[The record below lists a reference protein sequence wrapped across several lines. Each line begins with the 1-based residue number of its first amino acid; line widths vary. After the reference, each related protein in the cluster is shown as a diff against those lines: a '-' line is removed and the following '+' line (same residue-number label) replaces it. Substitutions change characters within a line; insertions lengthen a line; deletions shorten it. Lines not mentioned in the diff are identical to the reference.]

1 MTPNHV
7 FQKRIVIMLRMT
19 YSHSM
24 MISDPRF
31 LSGLP
36 VLAAVIESKS
46 FVRAGEALGMTQSGV
61 SRAIQRLE
69 ERLGIRIFER
79 TSKMV
84 RLTEDGNLFCNEAL
98 PLLSQLEEVA
108 GGVQNASGIV
118 RGLLRV
124 NVDPTFARL
133 FLAPR
138 IGDFLAAHPALKM
151 ELVVRDRLGD
161 LVAEGFDAAIRFG
174 EPEPSGLIVRRL
186 LQVRVL
192 TCASPSYV
200 KRRGRPTTPQELQ
213 TKNHEC
219 LLFRDSA
226 TGQPF
231 PWEFHRGKQR
241 TTVQVKGQLVVNDA
255 LTHLEACIVGGGVA
269 QVFDL
274 DLNHILK
281 GRRLINLFP
290 DWSDELFPL
299 HLYHASRRNM
309 PLKLRT
315 FIDFIVASMK
325 AN

>member
-1 MTPNHV
+1 
-7 FQKRIVIMLRMT
+7 
-19 YSHSM
+19 M

-36 VLAAVIESKS
+36 VLAAVIESKN
-46 FVRAGEALGMTQSGV
+46 FVHAGEALGMTQSGV

-84 RLTEDGNLFCNEAL
+84 RLTEDGSVFCKEAL
-98 PLLSQLEEVA
+98 PLLSQLEHLAE
-108 GGVQNASGIV
+108 GVQNVSGIV
-118 RGLLRV
+118 RGQLRV
-124 NVDPTFARL
+124 NVDPTFSRL

-138 IGDFLAAHPALKM
+138 IGGFLAAHPALKM
-151 ELVVRDRLGD
+151 ELVIRDRLGD

-186 LQVRVL
+186 LQMRVL

-200 KRRGRPTTPQELQ
+200 KRRGKPATPRELQ

-231 PWEFHRGKQR
+231 PWEFHHGKQR
-241 TTVQVKGQLVVNDA
+241 VTVQVKGQLVVNDA
-255 LTHLEACIVGGGVA
+255 LTHLEACIAGGGVA

-274 DLNHILK
+274 DIDHLLK
-281 GRRLINLFP
+281 SGKLVNLFP

-299 HLYHASRRNM
+299 YLYHTSRRNV

-315 FIDFIVASMK
+315 FIDFIVASLK
-325 AN
+325 TDSR

>member
-1 MTPNHV
+1 
-7 FQKRIVIMLRMT
+7 
-19 YSHSM
+19 M

-36 VLAAVIESKS
+36 VLAAVIESKN
-46 FVRAGEALGMTQSGV
+46 FVHAGEALGMTQSGV

-84 RLTEDGNLFCNEAL
+84 RLTEDGSVFCKEAL
-98 PLLSQLEEVA
+98 PLLSQLEHLAE
-108 GGVQNASGIV
+108 GVQNVSGIV
-118 RGLLRV
+118 RGQLRV
-124 NVDPTFARL
+124 NVDPTFSRL

-138 IGDFLAAHPALKM
+138 LGDFLGAHPALQM
-151 ELVVRDRLGD
+151 ELVIRDRLGD
-161 LVAEGFDAAIRFG
+161 MVGEGFDAAIRFG

-192 TCASPSYV
+192 TCAAPSYL
-200 KRRGRPTTPQELQ
+200 KRRGKPATPRELQ

-226 TGQPF
+226 TGRPF
-231 PWEFHRGKQR
+231 PWEFHHGKQR
-241 TTVQVKGQLVVNDA
+241 TTVQVKGQLVLNDA
-255 LTHLEACIVGGGVA
+255 LTQLDACIAGCGVA

-274 DLNHILK
+274 DINHLLK
-281 GRRLINLFP
+281 SGKLINLFQ

-299 HLYHASRRNM
+299 YLYHTSRRNV

-315 FIDFIVASMK
+315 FIDFIVASLK
-325 AN
+325 ADSR

>member
-1 MTPNHV
+1 
-7 FQKRIVIMLRMT
+7 
-19 YSHSM
+19 M

-36 VLAAVIESKS
+36 VLAAVIESKN
-46 FVRAGEALGMTQSGV
+46 FVHAGEALGMTQSGV

-84 RLTEDGNLFCNEAL
+84 RLTEDGSVFCKEAL
-98 PLLSQLEEVA
+98 PLLSQLEHLAE
-108 GGVQNASGIV
+108 GVQNVSGIV
-118 RGLLRV
+118 RGQLRV
-124 NVDPTFARL
+124 NVDPTFSRL

-138 IGDFLAAHPALKM
+138 LGDFLATHPALQM
-151 ELVVRDRLGD
+151 ELVIRDRLGD
-161 LVAEGFDAAIRFG
+161 MVGEGFDAAIRFG
-174 EPEPSGLIVRRL
+174 EPEPSSLIVRRL

-192 TCASPSYV
+192 TCAAPAYL
-200 KRRGRPTTPQELQ
+200 KRRGKPVTPQELQ

-226 TGQPF
+226 TGRPF
-231 PWEFHRGKQR
+231 PWEFHCGKQR
-241 TTVQVKGQLVVNDA
+241 TTVQIKGQLVLNDA
-255 LTHLEACIVGGGVA
+255 LTQLDACIAGCGVA

-274 DLNHILK
+274 DINHLLK
-281 GRRLINLFP
+281 SGRLVNLFP

-299 HLYHASRRNM
+299 YLYHTSRRNV

-315 FIDFIVASMK
+315 FIDFIVASLK
-325 AN
+325 TN

>member
-1 MTPNHV
+1 
-7 FQKRIVIMLRMT
+7 
-19 YSHSM
+19 M

-36 VLAAVIESKS
+36 VLAAVIESKN
-46 FVRAGEALGMTQSGV
+46 FVHAGEALGMTQSGV

-84 RLTEDGNLFCNEAL
+84 RLTEDGTAFCKEAL
-98 PLLSQLEEVA
+98 PLLSQLEHLAE
-108 GGVQNASGIV
+108 GVQNVSGIV
-118 RGLLRV
+118 RGQLRV
-124 NVDPTFARL
+124 NVDPTFSRL

-138 IGDFLAAHPALKM
+138 LGGFLETHPALHM
-151 ELVVRDRLGD
+151 ELVIRDRLGD
-161 LVAEGFDAAIRFG
+161 MVGEGFDAAIRFG

-192 TCASPSYV
+192 TCAAPSYL
-200 KRRGRPTTPQELQ
+200 KRRGKPATPRELQ

-219 LLFRDSA
+219 LLFRDPA
-226 TGQPF
+226 TGRPF
-231 PWEFHRGKQR
+231 PWEFHHGKQR
-241 TTVQVKGQLVVNDA
+241 TTVQVKGQLVLNDP
-255 LTHLEACIVGGGVA
+255 LTQLDACIAGCGVA

-274 DLNHILK
+274 DINHLLK
-281 GRRLINLFP
+281 SGKLINLFP

-299 HLYHASRRNM
+299 HLYHTSRRNV

-315 FIDFIVASMK
+315 FIDFIVASLK
-325 AN
+325 TNSG

>member
-1 MTPNHV
+1 
-7 FQKRIVIMLRMT
+7 
-19 YSHSM
+19 M

-36 VLAAVIESKS
+36 VLAAVIETKN

-84 RLTEDGNLFCNEAL
+84 RLTEDGTVFCKEAL

-108 GGVQNASGIV
+108 EGIQNASEIV

-124 NVDPTFARL
+124 NVDPTFSRL

-138 IGDFLAAHPALKM
+138 IGGFLAMHPALKM
-151 ELVVRDRLGD
+151 ELVIRDRLGD
-161 LVAEGFDAAIRFG
+161 LVAEGFDAAVRFG
-174 EPEPSGLIVRRL
+174 EPEPSGLMVRRL

-192 TCASPSYV
+192 TCAAPSYV
-200 KRRGRPTTPQELQ
+200 KRRGKPATPQELQ
-213 TKNHEC
+213 TRNHEC

-241 TTVQVKGQLVVNDA
+241 ATVQIKGQLLLNDG
-255 LTHLEACIVGGGVA
+255 LTQLEICIAGGGVA

-274 DLNHILK
+274 DLNHLLK
-281 GRRLINLFP
+281 NGRLINLFP

-299 HLYHASRRNM
+299 YLYHTSRRNV

-315 FIDFIVASMK
+315 FIDFIVASLK
-325 AN
+325 TN

>member
-1 MTPNHV
+1 
-7 FQKRIVIMLRMT
+7 ML
-19 YSHSM
+19 
-24 MISDPRF
+24 ISDPRF

-46 FVRAGEALGMTQSGV
+46 FVRAGEALGLTQSGV

-84 RLTEDGNLFCNEAL
+84 RLTEDGAEFCKEAL

-108 GGVQNASGIV
+108 EGVQNVSGIV
-118 RGLLRV
+118 RGQLRV
-124 NVDPTFARL
+124 NVDPTFSRL

-138 IGDFLAAHPALKM
+138 IGDFLRVHPALQM
-151 ELVVRDRLGD
+151 ELVIRDRLGD
-161 LVAEGFDAAIRFG
+161 MIPEGFDAAIRFG
-174 EPEPSGLIVRRL
+174 EPEPSSLIVRRL

-192 TCASPSYV
+192 TCASPSYIQ
-200 KRRGRPTTPQELQ
+200 RRGRPATPHELQ

-226 TGQPF
+226 TGRPF

-241 TTVQVKGQLVVNDA
+241 ITVPVKGQLVLNDA
-255 LTHLEACIVGGGVA
+255 ITQLDACMAGCGVA

-274 DLNHILK
+274 DMDHLLK
-281 GRRLINLFP
+281 SGRLITLFP
-290 DWSDELFPL
+290 NWSDELFSL
-299 HLYHASRRNM
+299 YLYHTSRRNV

-315 FIDFIVASMK
+315 FIEFIVASVK
-325 AN
+325 GS

>member
-1 MTPNHV
+1 
-7 FQKRIVIMLRMT
+7 
-19 YSHSM
+19 M

-36 VLAAVIESKS
+36 VLAAVIESKN
-46 FVRAGEALGMTQSGV
+46 FVHAGEALGMTQSGV

-84 RLTEDGNLFCNEAL
+84 RLTEDGSIFCKEAL
-98 PLLSQLEEVA
+98 PLLSQLEHLAE
-108 GGVQNASGIV
+108 GVQNVSGIV
-118 RGLLRV
+118 RGQLRV
-124 NVDPTFARL
+124 NVDPTFSRL

-138 IGDFLAAHPALKM
+138 LGGFLETHPALQM
-151 ELVVRDRLGD
+151 ELVIRDRLGD
-161 LVAEGFDAAIRFG
+161 MVGEGFDAAIRFG

-192 TCASPSYV
+192 TCAAPSYL
-200 KRRGRPTTPQELQ
+200 KRRGKPAAPRELQ

-219 LLFRDSA
+219 LLFRDPA
-226 TGQPF
+226 TGRPF
-231 PWEFHRGKQR
+231 PWEFHHGKQR
-241 TTVQVKGQLVVNDA
+241 TTVQVKGQLVLNDP
-255 LTHLEACIVGGGVA
+255 LTQLDACIAGCGVA

-274 DLNHILK
+274 DINHLLK
-281 GRRLINLFP
+281 SGRLINLFP

-299 HLYHASRRNM
+299 YLYHTSRRNV

-315 FIDFIVASMK
+315 FIDFIVASLK
-325 AN
+325 TNSR

>member
-1 MTPNHV
+1 
-7 FQKRIVIMLRMT
+7 
-19 YSHSM
+19 M

-36 VLAAVIESKS
+36 VLAAVIESKN
-46 FVRAGEALGMTQSGV
+46 FVHAGEALGMTQSGV

-84 RLTEDGNLFCNEAL
+84 RLTEDGSVFCKEAL
-98 PLLSQLEEVA
+98 PLLSQLEHLAE
-108 GGVQNASGIV
+108 GVQNVSGIV
-118 RGLLRV
+118 RGQLRV
-124 NVDPTFARL
+124 NVDPTFSRL

-138 IGDFLAAHPALKM
+138 LGGFLETHPALHM
-151 ELVVRDRLGD
+151 ELVIRDRLGD
-161 LVAEGFDAAIRFG
+161 MVGEGFDAAIRFG

-192 TCASPSYV
+192 TCAAPSYL
-200 KRRGRPTTPQELQ
+200 KRRGKPATPRELQ

-226 TGQPF
+226 TGRPF
-231 PWEFHRGKQR
+231 PWEFHHGKQR
-241 TTVQVKGQLVVNDA
+241 TTVQVKGQLVLNDA
-255 LTHLEACIVGGGVA
+255 LTQLDACIAGCGVA

-274 DLNHILK
+274 DINHLLK
-281 GRRLINLFP
+281 SGRLINLFP

-299 HLYHASRRNM
+299 YLYHTSRRNV

-315 FIDFIVASMK
+315 FIDFIVASLK
-325 AN
+325 TNSG

>member
-1 MTPNHV
+1 
-7 FQKRIVIMLRMT
+7 
-19 YSHSM
+19 M

-46 FVRAGEALGMTQSGV
+46 FVHAGEALGMTQSGV

-84 RLTEDGNLFCNEAL
+84 RLTEDGSVFCKEAL
-98 PLLSQLEEVA
+98 PLLSQLEHLAE
-108 GGVQNASGIV
+108 GVQNVSGIV
-118 RGLLRV
+118 RGQLRV
-124 NVDPTFARL
+124 NVDPTFSRL

-138 IGDFLAAHPALKM
+138 LGDFLETHPALQM
-151 ELVVRDRLGD
+151 ELVIRDRLGD
-161 LVAEGFDAAIRFG
+161 MVGEGFDAAIRFG
-174 EPEPSGLIVRRL
+174 EPEPSSLIVRRL

-192 TCASPSYV
+192 TCAAPSYL
-200 KRRGRPTTPQELQ
+200 KRRGKPATPRELQ

-226 TGQPF
+226 TGRPF
-231 PWEFHRGKQR
+231 PWEFHHGKQR
-241 TTVQVKGQLVVNDA
+241 TTVQIKGQLVLNDA
-255 LTHLEACIVGGGVA
+255 LTQLDACIAGCGVA

-274 DLNHILK
+274 DINHLLK
-281 GRRLINLFP
+281 SGRLVNLFP

-299 HLYHASRRNM
+299 YLYHTSRRNV

-315 FIDFIVASMK
+315 FIDFIVASLK
-325 AN
+325 ADPR

>member
-1 MTPNHV
+1 
-7 FQKRIVIMLRMT
+7 
-19 YSHSM
+19 
-24 MISDPRF
+24 
-31 LSGLP
+31 
-36 VLAAVIESKS
+36 
-46 FVRAGEALGMTQSGV
+46 
-61 SRAIQRLE
+61 LE

-84 RLTEDGNLFCNEAL
+84 RLTEDGNLFCKDAL
-98 PLLSQLEEVA
+98 PLLSQLEELA

-138 IGDFLAAHPALKM
+138 IGSFLEIHPALKM
-151 ELVVRDRLGD
+151 ELVIRDRLGD
-161 LVAEGFDAAIRFG
+161 LVAEGFNAAIRFG
-174 EPEPSGLIVRRL
+174 EPEPSGLMVRRL

-192 TCASPSYV
+192 TCAAPSYL
-200 KRRGRPTTPQELQ
+200 KRRGKPVTPRELQ

-241 TTVQVKGQLVVNDA
+241 TTVQVKGQLVLNDA
-255 LTHLEACIVGGGVA
+255 LTQLDACIAGCGIA

-274 DLNHILK
+274 DMDHLLK
-281 GRRLINLFP
+281 SKQLINLFP
-290 DWSDELFPL
+290 AWSDELFPL

-309 PLKLRT
+309 PLKLRA
-315 FIDFIVASMK
+315 FIDFIVSSLK
-325 AN
+325 PS

>member
-1 MTPNHV
+1 
-7 FQKRIVIMLRMT
+7 
-19 YSHSM
+19 
-24 MISDPRF
+24 
-31 LSGLP
+31 
-36 VLAAVIESKS
+36 VLAAVSESKS

-84 RLTEDGNLFCNEAL
+84 RLTEDGSEFCKEAL
-98 PLLSQLEEVA
+98 PLLSQLEEL
-108 GGVQNASGIV
+108 GEGMQNASGIV
-118 RGLLRV
+118 RGQLRV
-124 NVDPTFARL
+124 NVDPTFSRL

-138 IGDFLAAHPALKM
+138 IGEFLETHPSLQM
-151 ELVVRDRLGD
+151 DLVIRDRLGD
-161 LVAEGFDAAIRFG
+161 MVAEGFDAAIRFG

-200 KRRGRPTTPQELQ
+200 KRRGKPATPQELQ
-213 TKNHEC
+213 TQNHEC

-226 TGQPF
+226 TGRPF
-231 PWEFHRGKQR
+231 PWEFHHGKQR
-241 TTVQVKGQLVVNDA
+241 TTVQIKGQLVLNDA
-255 LTHLEACIVGGGVA
+255 LTQLDACIAGYGVA

-274 DLNHILK
+274 DMDNLLK
-281 GRRLINLFP
+281 SGRLINLFP

-299 HLYHASRRNM
+299 YLYHTSRRNV

-315 FIDFIVASMK
+315 FIDFILASLK
-325 AN
+325 ANQR

>member
-1 MTPNHV
+1 MN
-7 FQKRIVIMLRMT
+7 
-19 YSHSM
+19 
-24 MISDPRF
+24 ISDPRF

-36 VLAAVIESKS
+36 VLAAVIESQS
-46 FVRAGEALGMTQSGV
+46 FVRGGEALGMTQSGV

-69 ERLGIRIFER
+69 ERLGIRLFER

-84 RLTEDGNLFCNEAL
+84 RLTEDGSAFCKEAL
-98 PLLSQLEEVA
+98 PLLTQLEEVA
-108 GGVQNASGIV
+108 EGVQNVSGIV
-118 RGLLRV
+118 RGQLRV
-124 NVDPTFARL
+124 NVDPTFSRM

-138 IGDFLAAHPALKM
+138 IGDFLVTHPALRM
-151 ELVVRDRLGD
+151 ELVIRDRLGD
-161 LVAEGFDAAIRFG
+161 MVAEGFDAAIRFG
-174 EPEPSGLIVRRL
+174 EPEPSSLIVRRL

-200 KRRGRPTTPQELQ
+200 KRRGKPVTPQELQ

-226 TGQPF
+226 TGRPF

-241 TTVQVKGQLVVNDA
+241 ATVQIKGQLVLNDA
-255 LTHLEACIVGGGVA
+255 LTQLDACIAGCGVA

-274 DLNHILK
+274 DMNHLLES
-281 GRRLINLFP
+281 GRLINLFP

-299 HLYHASRRNM
+299 YLYHTSRRNV

-315 FIDFIVASMK
+315 FIDFIVASLK
-325 AN
+325 TNQG

>member
-1 MTPNHV
+1 
-7 FQKRIVIMLRMT
+7 
-19 YSHSM
+19 M

-36 VLAAVIESKS
+36 VLAAVIESKN
-46 FVRAGEALGMTQSGV
+46 FVHAGEALGMTQSGV

-84 RLTEDGNLFCNEAL
+84 RLTEDGSVFCKEAL
-98 PLLSQLEEVA
+98 PLLSQLEHLAE
-108 GGVQNASGIV
+108 GVQNVSGIV
-118 RGLLRV
+118 RGQLRV
-124 NVDPTFARL
+124 NVDPTFSRL

-138 IGDFLAAHPALKM
+138 LGGFLETHPALQM
-151 ELVVRDRLGD
+151 ELVIRDRLGD
-161 LVAEGFDAAIRFG
+161 MVGEGFDAAIRFG

-192 TCASPSYV
+192 TCAAPSYL
-200 KRRGRPTTPQELQ
+200 KRRGKPATPRELQ

-226 TGQPF
+226 TGRPF
-231 PWEFHRGKQR
+231 PWEFHHGKQR
-241 TTVQVKGQLVVNDA
+241 TTVPVKGQLVLNDA
-255 LTHLEACIVGGGVA
+255 LTQLDACIAGCGVA

-274 DLNHILK
+274 DINHLLK
-281 GRRLINLFP
+281 SGRLINLFP

-299 HLYHASRRNM
+299 YLYHTSRRNV

-315 FIDFIVASMK
+315 FIDFISKPPA
-325 AN
+325 

>member
-1 MTPNHV
+1 
-7 FQKRIVIMLRMT
+7 
-19 YSHSM
+19 
-24 MISDPRF
+24 MITSDPRF

-46 FVRAGEALGMTQSGV
+46 FVRAGEALGLTQSGV

-84 RLTEDGNLFCNEAL
+84 RLTEDGNVFCKEAL

-108 GGVQNASGIV
+108 EGVQNVSGIV
-118 RGLLRV
+118 RGHLRV

-138 IGDFLAAHPALKM
+138 IREFLESYPALHV
-151 ELVVRDRLGD
+151 ELVIRDRLGD
-161 LVAEGFDAAIRFG
+161 MVAEGFDAAIRFG

-192 TCASPSYV
+192 TCAAPSYL
-200 KRRGRPTTPQELQ
+200 KRRGKPVTPQELQ
-213 TKNHEC
+213 TKNHQC
-219 LLFRDSA
+219 LLFCDSA
-226 TGQPF
+226 TGRPF

-241 TTVQVKGQLVVNDA
+241 VTVQVKGQLVLNDA
-255 LTHLEACIVGGGVA
+255 LTQLDACIAGCGVA

-274 DLNHILK
+274 DINQLLK
-281 GRRLINLFP
+281 SGRLTNLFP

-299 HLYHASRRNM
+299 YLYHTSHRNV

-315 FIDFIVASMK
+315 FIDFIVASLK
-325 AN
+325 TNQG

>member
-1 MTPNHV
+1 
-7 FQKRIVIMLRMT
+7 
-19 YSHSM
+19 M

-36 VLAAVIESKS
+36 VLVAVIESKS
-46 FVRAGEALGMTQSGV
+46 FVRAGEALGLTQSGV

-84 RLTEDGNLFCNEAL
+84 RLTEEGNRFCKEAL
-98 PLLSQLEEVA
+98 PLFSQLEELA
-108 GGVQNASGIV
+108 GEVQNASGIV

-124 NVDPTFARL
+124 NVDPTFSRL

-138 IGDFLAAHPALKM
+138 IGDFLTAHPALRM
-151 ELVVRDRLGD
+151 ELVIRDRLGD
-161 LVAEGFDAAIRFG
+161 LVADGFDAAIRFG

-192 TCASPSYV
+192 TCAAPSYL
-200 KRRGRPTTPQELQ
+200 KRRGKPSAPQELQ

-219 LLFRDSA
+219 LLFRDSV

-231 PWEFHRGKQR
+231 PWEFHRAKQR
-241 TTVQVKGQLVVNDA
+241 NTVGVKGQLVLNDA
-255 LTHLEACIVGGGVA
+255 LTQLDACVAGCGVA

-274 DLNHILK
+274 DMDHLLK
-281 GRRLINLFP
+281 SGKLLNLFP
-290 DWSDELFPL
+290 DWSDEMFPL
-299 HLYHASRRNM
+299 CIYHASRRNM

-315 FIDFIVASMK
+315 FIDFIVASIK
-325 AN
+325 THGG

>member
-1 MTPNHV
+1 
-7 FQKRIVIMLRMT
+7 
-19 YSHSM
+19 

-36 VLAAVIESKS
+36 VLAAVIESKN
-46 FVRAGEALGMTQSGV
+46 FVHAGEALGMTQSGV

-84 RLTEDGNLFCNEAL
+84 RLTEDGSVFCKEAL

-108 GGVQNASGIV
+108 GGVQNVSGIV
-118 RGLLRV
+118 RGQLRV
-124 NVDPTFARL
+124 NVDPTFSRL

-138 IGDFLAAHPALKM
+138 IGGFLAAHPALKM

-161 LVAEGFDAAIRFG
+161 LVTEGFDAAIRFG
-174 EPEPSGLIVRRL
+174 DPEPSGLIVRRL
-186 LQVRVL
+186 LQVQVL

-200 KRRGRPTTPQELQ
+200 KRRGKPATPRELQ

-231 PWEFHRGKQR
+231 PWEFHHGKQR
-241 TTVQVKGQLVVNDA
+241 VTVQVKGQLVVNDA
-255 LTHLEACIVGGGVA
+255 LTHLEACIAGGGVA

-274 DLNHILK
+274 DIDHLLK
-281 GRRLINLFP
+281 SGKLINLFP

-299 HLYHASRRNM
+299 HLYHTSRRNV

-315 FIDFIVASMK
+315 FIDFIVASLK
-325 AN
+325 ADSR

>member
-1 MTPNHV
+1 
-7 FQKRIVIMLRMT
+7 
-19 YSHSM
+19 M

-36 VLAAVIESKS
+36 VLAAVIESKN
-46 FVRAGEALGMTQSGV
+46 FVHAGEALGMTQSGV

-84 RLTEDGNLFCNEAL
+84 RLTEDGSVFCKEAL
-98 PLLSQLEEVA
+98 PLLSQLEHLAE
-108 GGVQNASGIV
+108 GVQNVSGIV
-118 RGLLRV
+118 RGQLRV
-124 NVDPTFARL
+124 NVDPTFSRL

-138 IGDFLAAHPALKM
+138 LGGFLETHPALHM
-151 ELVVRDRLGD
+151 ELVIRDRLGD
-161 LVAEGFDAAIRFG
+161 MVGEGFDAAIRFG

-192 TCASPSYV
+192 TCAAPSYL
-200 KRRGRPTTPQELQ
+200 KRRGKPATPRELQ

-226 TGQPF
+226 TGRPF
-231 PWEFHRGKQR
+231 PWEFHHGKQR
-241 TTVQVKGQLVVNDA
+241 TTVPVKGQLVLNDA
-255 LTHLEACIVGGGVA
+255 LTQLDACIAGCGVA

-274 DLNHILK
+274 DINHLLK
-281 GRRLINLFP
+281 SGRLINLFP

-299 HLYHASRRNM
+299 YLYHTSRRNV

-315 FIDFIVASMK
+315 FIDFIVASLK
-325 AN
+325 TESR